1 MLYNSQR
8 TIYGTALSLAM
19 ITGKPYRANP
29 ETTLNIKFNIKP
41 EILHLPSIYPIIN
54 YLSIGIGGNE
64 QFVIDSGYSFS
75 RHTAVDRELFT
86 HIPFIMR
93 IATIEHD
100 LSEEEKLIYK
110 FRIVKN
116 YNGINYAC
124 YYLRKINDVIYTD
137 DIYKIQTSEDSS
149 VGAGYLSKYN
159 TINPRVISPVPVDR
173 TNMNLS
179 TTSATYVCKI
189 VKLPF
194 ILTPSDIVELQKV
207 LSIIYPN
214 ENQHITEI
222 GVCSGV
228 DMPGDEPAIVQIC
241 YFAAVDID
249 LAVELAT
256 NNGVFRNL
264 ELGGLEPL
272 IL

>member
-41 EILHLPSIYPIIN
+41 DILHIAGVYPTIN

-93 IATIEHD
+93 LANEEHD
-100 LSEEEKLIYK
+100 LSEEERLLYK
-110 FRIVKN
+110 FRVVKN
-116 YNGINYAC
+116 YNGLNYAC
-124 YYLRKINDVIYTD
+124 YYLRKINDIIYTD
-137 DIYKIQTSEDSS
+137 DIYKVQTAEDSD
-149 VGAGYLSKYN
+149 VGTGYLSKYN
-159 TINPRVISPVPVDR
+159 TVNSRVISPTPIDR
-173 TNMNLS
+173 TNIDLS
-179 TTSATYVCKI
+179 ATSAAYVCKI

-194 ILTPSDIVELQKV
+194 VLSPLDMLELQNV

-214 ENQHITEI
+214 ENHHITEI

-228 DMPGDEPAIVQIC
+228 DAPGDEPAIVQVC

-256 NNGVFRNL
+256 NEGVYRNL